1 MFEDGLFGG
10 LFDFNNDGELDAVE
24 RATEFG
30 AFMDLV
36 GEDEDDDSS
45 DSDIADDPE
54 DILQN
59 AGIDTFDFD
68 FMDYDEKLEALEDAG
83 LDPDDFDL

>member
-10 LFDFNNDGELDAVE
+10 MFDFNNDGELDAVE
-24 RATEFG
+24 RAGEFG

>member
-10 LFDFNNDGELDAVE
+10 MFDFNNDGELDAVE

-54 DILQN
+54 NILQN

-83 LDPDDFDL
+83 LDPDDFEL

>member
-10 LFDFNNDGELDAVE
+10 MFDFNNDGELDAVE

>member
-10 LFDFNNDGELDAVE
+10 MFDFNNDGELDAVE

-54 DILQN
+54 NILQN
-59 AGIDTFDFD
+59 AGIDTYDFD

>member
-10 LFDFNNDGELDAVE
+10 IFDFNNDGELDAVE

>member
-10 LFDFNNDGELDAVE
+10 MFDFNNDGELDAVE

-30 AFMDLV
+30 AFMDLG

>member
-1 MFEDGLFGG
+1 MFEDGLFGVM
-10 LFDFNNDGELDAVE
+10 FDFNNDGELDAVE

>member
-10 LFDFNNDGELDAVE
+10 MFDFNNDGELDAVE

-54 DILQN
+54 NILQN

>member
-10 LFDFNNDGELDAVE
+10 MFDFNNDGELDAVE

-36 GEDEDDDSS
+36 GVDEDDDSS
-45 DSDIADDPE
+45 ASDIADDPE

>member
-24 RATEFG
+24 RAAEFG

-36 GEDEDDDSS
+36 GENEDDDSS
-45 DSDIADDPE
+45 DSDITDDPE

-59 AGIDTFDFD
+59 AGIDTFDFE
-68 FMDYDEKLEALEDAG
+68 FIDYDEKLEALEDAG

>member
-10 LFDFNNDGELDAVE
+10 MFDFNNDGELDAVE

-30 AFMDLV
+30 AFMDLA

-59 AGIDTFDFD
+59 AGIDTYDFD

>member
-10 LFDFNNDGELDAVE
+10 MFDFNNDGELDAVE

-59 AGIDTFDFD
+59 AGIDTFDFE

>member
-10 LFDFNNDGELDAVE
+10 MFDFNNDGELDAVE

-45 DSDIADDPE
+45 DSDIADAPE

>member
-10 LFDFNNDGELDAVE
+10 MFDFNNDGELDAVE

-83 LDPDDFDL
+83 LDPDDFDI

>member
-10 LFDFNNDGELDAVE
+10 MFDFNNDGELDAVE
-24 RATEFG
+24 RAAEFG

-36 GEDEDDDSS
+36 SEDEDDDSS

-54 DILQN
+54 NILQN

>member
-45 DSDIADDPE
+45 DSDITDDPE

-59 AGIDTFDFD
+59 AGIDTFDFE

>member
-36 GEDEDDDSS
+36 GENENDDSS
-45 DSDIADDPE
+45 DSDITDDPE

-59 AGIDTFDFD
+59 AGIDTFDFE

>member
-10 LFDFNNDGELDAVE
+10 MFDFNNDGELDAVE
-24 RATEFG
+24 RAAEFG

-36 GEDEDDDSS
+36 SEDEDDDSS

-54 DILQN
+54 NILQN

-83 LDPDDFDL
+83 LDPDDFEL